1 MVRLFA
7 DIKGLLIY
15 MDDFLIHA
23 SSVEE
28 HNQILSRVLER
39 AKEVG
44 LRFNKGKSNIL
55 KTKIKFIGHY
65 FSENGVEPDDV
76 KIASILQ
83 MPVPT
88 NVQELQRFLGM
99 VNYLGQFIENLSAKN
114 KHLRDLL
121 KNDTLW
127 QWGAAQENEFNNLKK
142 EITNAPVL
150 TFYDTQ
156 KKLTLSVDASK
167 FAMGAV
173 IMHDKNPIAYASA
186 SLTDCQTNYAQIEK
200 ELFAILFGCTRFHQY
215 IYGHNVMVETDHKPL
230 VTLFNKP
237 LHKIPARLQRFMLR
251 LLAYDLTVV
260 YKPGK

>member
-1 MVRLFA
+1 M
-7 DIKGLLIY
+7 K
-15 MDDFLIHA
+15 
-23 SSVEE
+23 
-28 HNQILSRVLER
+28 
-39 AKEVG
+39 
-44 LRFNKGKSNIL
+44 NIL

-156 KKLTLSVDASK
+156 KKLTLSVD
-167 FAMGAV
+167 
-173 IMHDKNPIAYASA
+173 
-186 SLTDCQTNYAQIEK
+186 
-200 ELFAILFGCTRFHQY
+200 
-215 IYGHNVMVETDHKPL
+215 
-230 VTLFNKP
+230 
-237 LHKIPARLQRFMLR
+237 
-251 LLAYDLTVV
+251 
-260 YKPGK
+260 